1 MAMFMQ
7 TAHSARIT
15 VGDESLYLWGF
26 KVNRVK
32 MVLTWL
38 FTVFSFGIFR
48 LLLYWY
54 PKLRVKCTSSKCSLN
69 IADGVLIQDE
79 HMNLAFRPVR
89 CMIAGAG
96 LQPALPIP
104 GFRMTD
110 VSSLRYFTY
119 KKLMHLWYP
128 DEERFVPIDSLETDI
143 SFLRF
148 HDMAANGLSKDEV
161 RKRLTVYGKNLIEVK
176 LKPIFVLLFLEFISP
191 FYIFQLFSVSVWFT
205 DEYEIYASVIVA
217 MTVLSI
223 TLDVYQTR
231 KQEKK
236 LRSMVHSSAIVQV
249 LREGSPPANI
259 CSEE

>member
-1 MAMFMQ
+1 ML
-7 TAHSARIT
+7 
-15 VGDESLYLWGF
+15 GP
-26 KVNRVK
+26 
-32 MVLTWL
+32 
-38 FTVFSFGIFR
+38 FR
-48 LLLYWY
+48 
-54 PKLRVKCTSSKCSLN
+54 
-69 IADGVLIQDE
+69 DE

-96 LQPALPIP
+96 LQPALPVP

-128 DEERFVPIDSLETDI
+128 DEERFVPIDSLETDV
-143 SFLRF
+143 SDQRF
-148 HDMAANGLSKDEV
+148 
-161 RKRLTVYGKNLIEVK
+161 K
-176 LKPIFVLLFLEFISP
+176 L
-191 FYIFQLFSVSVWFT
+191 SVSVWFT